1 MPERLGR
8 LSDHRTHAQDESILN
23 QIEELA
29 EKLGITVRRENLDA
43 EGSSSSGGLCRT
55 KDKYILIIDSR
66 ASLQEKIRVIT
77 EALKRFDL
85 GDVYVRPG
93 LRELLEGSED

>member
-1 MPERLGR
+1 LE
-8 LSDHRTHAQDESILN
+8 DELILN
-23 QIEELA
+23 QLEELT
-29 EKLGITVRRENLDA
+29 EKLGITVRRENVNA
-43 EGSSSSGGLCRT
+43 EGSSSSGGLCRL
-55 KDKYILIIDSR
+55 KGKYVLIIDSQ
-66 ASLQEKIRVIT
+66 ASRKEKIRVIK